1 MVNIY
6 LAAFASLSENCSYL
20 GLDNIRG
27 QISVHIFAP
36 NRGCCLSLHHQFGK
50 YTYIYIYIPVFKN
63 VATLKYIFLNFQR
76 LCKRCI
82 YVYIHTYKYISR
94 SSPTYRALYYGK
106 IETHTSYIYIYES
119 INTFCYTWKAAA
131 AVKRVAQKR
140 S

>member
-1 MVNIY
+1 MSIRVVNIY

-50 YTYIYIYIPVFKN
+50 YIYIYIYIYIYNRFQKRCN
-63 VATLKYIFLNFQR
+63 FERYMYLKYIFLNFQR
-76 LCKRCI
+76 LCKRCK

-106 IETHTSYIYIYES
+106 SKHILLTFIYMS
-119 INTFCYTWKAAA
+119 L
-131 AVKRVAQKR
+131 
-140 S
+140 

>member
-50 YTYIYIYIPVFKN
+50 YIYIYIYIYIYTRFQKLCN
-63 VATLKYIFLNFQR
+63 FERYMYLKYIFLNFQR

-106 IETHTSYIYIYES
+106 IETHTSYIY
-119 INTFCYTWKAAA
+119 KAAA

>member
-1 MVNIY
+1 MSIRVVNIY

-36 NRGCCLSLHHQFGK
+36 NRGCCLSLHHQCGK
-50 YTYIYIYIPVFKN
+50 YIYIYIYIYNRFQKRCN
-63 VATLKYIFLNFQR
+63 FERYMYLKYIFLNFQR
-76 LCKRCI
+76 LCKRCK

-106 IETHTSYIYIYES
+106 SKHILLTFIYMS
-119 INTFCYTWKAAA
+119 L
-131 AVKRVAQKR
+131 
-140 S
+140 

>member
-50 YTYIYIYIPVFKN
+50 YIYIYIYIYIYTRFQKLCN
-63 VATLKYIFLNFQR
+63 FERYMYLKYIFLNFQR

-94 SSPTYRALYYGK
+94 SSPTYRALYYVK
-106 IETHTSYIYIYES
+106 IETHTSYIY
-119 INTFCYTWKAAA
+119 KAAA